1 MPVWV
6 LPVMPS
12 MQVYQGSLR
21 LQAAGL
27 MAEQLKARRT
37 PEQAFCAAIRR
48 LAEDPP
54 QASALEAGHKEG
66 FSNGLLLFEPLYSL
80 LAGNPDNLSIDRF
93 ANHLMQ
99 LTSNKVRVS
108 LGSYWRNQSRFDDA
122 LLVQHPSKK
131 PINLA
136 KLMEILRQ
144 SCTSIWL
151 AQTAGVEGRRL
162 MHALQQP
169 NLPAEDLPAPPLLA
183 NLPILPDRH
192 AVVEQR
198 LRARSDANQPSAAA
212 AAAEIA
218 AEEAAEEAAQPQ
230 RGDPMQESA
239 SQAVLH
245 MERGLLS
252 RGTRASARQA
262 ALFQDR
268 TAADDA
274 AKQNLSSEPSEKE
287 AETEGA
293 AESAAE
299 GDPLSEQDS
308 FYTASEGMNEEEGN
322 GNGGDEDDV
331 ARPWDSCCPEAFP
344 WDGKSSLMVCVDPEQ
359 RIWYQAHVLKQRGNQ
374 YLLSW
379 SAFPD
384 RPEEWVA
391 KNSRRIWRQ
400 DQIKREYWHQ
410 RAPVFLQSR
419 NRAWVLKA
427 CFWDWQMSSRSDH
440 LLHKE
445 PGTTRPRPA
454 RVQAVR
460 EESMP
465 EAESPINQVLGR
477 GICNGCWN
485 VRSSLQS
492 ECGRCKVGACKTCRE
507 QWARQRRQ
515 GTHAN
520 DEGLL
525 VHQANVCF
533 CGAHLTPRG
542 AALYDRKS
550 KRATDATSNSRALK
564 RSTSRPTC

>member
-1 MPVWV
+1 
-6 LPVMPS
+6 
-12 MQVYQGSLR
+12 
-21 LQAAGL
+21 
-27 MAEQLKARRT
+27 
-37 PEQAFCAAIRR
+37 
-48 LAEDPP
+48 
-54 QASALEAGHKEG
+54 
-66 FSNGLLLFEPLYSL
+66 
-80 LAGNPDNLSIDRF
+80 
-93 ANHLMQ
+93 MQ

-108 LGSYWRNQSRFDDA
+108 LGSYWKDQSRFDDA

-131 PINLA
+131 PMSLA

-183 NLPILPDRH
+183 NLPVLPDRH

-198 LRARSDANQPSAAA
+198 LRARGDASQPSAAA
-212 AAAEIA
+212 AQAAIERAAETA
-218 AEEAAEEAAQPQ
+218 KEAAKEAAQPQ

-239 SQAVLH
+239 SQAVHH

-268 TAADDA
+268 MAAGDA
-274 AKQNLSSEPSEKE
+274 AKQTVSSEPSE
-287 AETEGA
+287 TGDI
-293 AESAAE
+293 AE
-299 GDPLSEQDS
+299 GHPLSEQDS
-308 FYTASEGMNEEEGN
+308 FYTASEGTDEEGNGN
-322 GNGGDEDDV
+322 GNGGDE
-331 ARPWDSCCPEAFP
+331 
-344 WDGKSSLMVCVDPEQ
+344 DPEQ

-460 EESMP
+460 EESVP
-465 EAESPINQVLGR
+465 EAEPPINQVLGR

-492 ECGRCKVGACKTCRE
+492 ECGRCKVGACKACRE
-507 QWARQRRQ
+507 QWACQRRQ

-520 DEGLL
+520 DAGLL

-550 KRATDATSNSRALK
+550 KRATDANSNSRAHK
-564 RSTSRPTC
+564 RSSTRPTC